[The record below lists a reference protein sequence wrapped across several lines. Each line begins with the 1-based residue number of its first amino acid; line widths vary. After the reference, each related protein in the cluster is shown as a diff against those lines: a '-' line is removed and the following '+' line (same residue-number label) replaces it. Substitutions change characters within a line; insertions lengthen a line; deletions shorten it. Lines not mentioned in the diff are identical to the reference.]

1 MVACPAGNRILDSLT
16 PEQSEPLLA
25 RGKLV
30 SLRQGQVV
38 FQQDGPI
45 PKVYFPT
52 TCVFG
57 IILVLD
63 DGRQVEAAT
72 VGNWGLIGLPLFLG
86 VDRHPF
92 RAVVE
97 VSGQACQVAAASFL
111 QAARLGSALD
121 ALLRRYTLYRLRCAD
136 QTGACNA
143 LHPVQ
148 ERLARW
154 LLIAH
159 DRAGSDEF
167 HITHEFL
174 ALLLGVTRQTVSTMA
189 AALQA
194 ARLITYHRGRLRI
207 LDREALERA
216 SCGCYQSL
224 KHLYATI
231 VGI

>member
-1 MVACPAGNRILDSLT
+1 VACRTGNRILDTLP
-16 PEQSEPLLA
+16 PEEWKPLLA
-25 RGKLV
+25 CGKAV

-38 FQQDGPI
+38 LQQGGPI
-45 PKVYFPT
+45 PKAYFPT

-63 DGRQVEAAT
+63 HGRQVEAAT

-97 VSGQACQVAAASFL
+97 VSGQACQVPACQCL
-111 QAARLGSALD
+111 QAARPGTALD
-121 ALLRRYTLYRLRCAD
+121 GLLRRYTIYRLRCAD

-143 LHPVQ
+143 LHSV
-148 ERLARW
+148 EARLARW

-159 DRAGSDEF
+159 DRAGHNEF
-167 HITHEFL
+167 HITHEL
-174 ALLLGVTRQTVSTMA
+174 LGQLLGVRRQTLSTVA
-189 AALQA
+189 AALQD
-194 ARLITYHRGRLRI
+194 ARLITYRRGRLRI
-207 LDREALERA
+207 LDRKGLERA
-216 SCGCYQSL
+216 CCGCYQSL